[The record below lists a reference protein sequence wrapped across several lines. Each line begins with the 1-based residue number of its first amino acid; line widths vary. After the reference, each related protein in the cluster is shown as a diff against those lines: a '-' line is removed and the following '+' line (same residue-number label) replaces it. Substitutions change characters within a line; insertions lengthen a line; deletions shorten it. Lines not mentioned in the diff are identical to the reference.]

1 MIGGMMGNN
10 EVRAD
15 GMSMM
20 KNVWG
25 QLMGPPSGIN

>member
-1 MIGGMMGNN
+1 MGNN
-10 EVRAD
+10 EVRVD

-25 QLMGPPSGIN
+25 KLMGPLLGIS

>member
-1 MIGGMMGNN
+1 MGNN

-25 QLMGPPSGIN
+25 QLMGSPLGIS

>member
-1 MIGGMMGNN
+1 MIGEMKGNN

-25 QLMGPPSGIN
+25 QFDGATIGH

>member
-10 EVRAD
+10 EVRVD

-25 QLMGPPSGIN
+25 KLMGPLLGIS

>member
-1 MIGGMMGNN
+1 MGNN
-10 EVRAD
+10 EVRVD

-25 QLMGPPSGIN
+25 QLMGPPLGIS